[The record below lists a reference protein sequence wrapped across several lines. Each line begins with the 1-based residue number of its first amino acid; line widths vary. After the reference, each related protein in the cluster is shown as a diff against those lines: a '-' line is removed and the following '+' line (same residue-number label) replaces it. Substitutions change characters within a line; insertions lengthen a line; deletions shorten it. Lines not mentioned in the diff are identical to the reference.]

1 MSVLYL
7 ALTRQTGISKIK
19 KVLFNMIKFL
29 LVLCICV
36 VQLSVNS
43 ANVARWWTNISAK
56 SWTRIMTWTKMIFLH
71 LNWSANFN
79 PTLRF
84 RLAICS
90 CHKSKFWYLAEL
102 VGLNLHYECECG
114 QTKNFKFSL
123 SQFMLGSCL
132 DTAWAKA
139 VKPGE
144 DINENDRLIFC
155 CRHPIFRI
163 YMQNWCTQSYRAGPA
178 TPSAKQ

>member
-1 MSVLYL
+1 MMDKHLS
-7 ALTRQTGISKIK
+7 
-19 KVLFNMIKFL
+19 KVLNENYDLNENDFF
-29 LVLCICV
+29 
-36 VQLSVNS
+36 
-43 ANVARWWTNISAK
+43 
-56 SWTRIMTWTKMIFLH
+56 H

-90 CHKSKFWYLAEL
+90 CYKSKFWYLAEL

-144 DINENDRLIFC
+144 DINENGQLIYC
-155 CRHPIFRI
+155 CRHPFFKI
-163 YMQNWCTQSYRAGPA
+163 YTQNLCTRSCRASPA
-178 TPSAKQ
+178 TPSAKQWLC